1 MLENL
6 CQEVYDRRPREYIYK
21 SDSVGRLVTEV
32 HGKRADRDLGAAIKT
47 FRENEETNQNFLLRS
62 GKIERV

>member
-32 HGKRADRDLGAAIKT
+32 HGKRLPYRDLGVAIKT
-47 FRENEETNQNFLLRS
+47 FCENEKKKSKFPIAFW
-62 GKIERV
+62 KD